1 MRSEADLRGAL
12 DGEVPTESE
21 EVFPESQPIDEPT
34 EEPADGATE
43 ETAPDDTAAPTET
56 EVEVD
61 VTAAEPVDYQ
71 LTRALDLLRGL
82 ALLSAQAAE

>member
-1 MRSEADLRGAL
+1 
-12 DGEVPTESE
+12 
-21 EVFPESQPIDEPT
+21 
-34 EEPADGATE
+34 
-43 ETAPDDTAAPTET
+43 
-56 EVEVD
+56 VD